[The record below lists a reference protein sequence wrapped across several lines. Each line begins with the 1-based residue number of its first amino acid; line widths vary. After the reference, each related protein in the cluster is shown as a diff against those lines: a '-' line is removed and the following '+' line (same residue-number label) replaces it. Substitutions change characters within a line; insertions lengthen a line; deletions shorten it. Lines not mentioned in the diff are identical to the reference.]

1 MKIKHVVPAVLG
13 LLSLIGATA
22 ITIAAQETVPATGVG
37 KTITSTVQV
46 QAVNLGKRQL
56 TVRNQEGE
64 IFTIDVPP
72 EVRRLAEVSAGDL
85 IVTEYRQAL
94 AVGLHRTDSSTGIRE
109 RRESVSVERAG
120 MDQPPGGVVRET
132 IQVLAN
138 VVAIDKAQR
147 QVTVRGAE
155 HTVILEV
162 SEGIDLEA
170 IAVGD
175 EVLAVYVQEIAINL
189 EPAPAAAVQAWQS
202 R

>member
-1 MKIKHVVPAVLG
+1 MKIKHVVPAILG
-13 LLSLIGATA
+13 LLSLLGATA
-22 ITIAAQETVPATGVG
+22 TTIAAQETVPITGVG
-37 KTITSTVQV
+37 EIITSTVRV

-64 IFTIDVPP
+64 TFTIDVPP
-72 EVRRLAEVSAGDL
+72 EVRRLAEIRPGDL
-85 IVTEYRQAL
+85 IVAEHREAL
-94 AVGLHRTDSSTGIRE
+94 AVGLHRTDTSTGIRE

-120 MDQPPGGVVRET
+120 MDQPPGLVARET

-138 VVAIDKAQR
+138 VVAIDQAQR
-147 QVTVRGAE
+147 KVTIRGAE
-155 HTVILEV
+155 HTVILKV

-175 EVLAVYVQEIAINL
+175 EVLAVYVQEVAINL
-189 EPAPAAAVQAWQS
+189 EPAPAAAIQGWKS

>member
-1 MKIKHVVPAVLG
+1 MKMKHVIPAVLG
-13 LLSLIGATA
+13 ILSLLGATA
-22 ITIAAQETVPATGVG
+22 TTIAAQETVPVTGVG
-37 KTITSTVQV
+37 KTITSTVRV

-56 TVRNQEGE
+56 TVQNQEGE
-64 IFTIDVPP
+64 TFTIDVPP
-72 EVRRLAEVSAGDL
+72 EVRRLSEVRAGDL

-94 AVGLHRTDSSTGIRE
+94 AVGLHRTDASTGIRE

-147 QVTVRGAE
+147 QVTIRGAE
-155 HTVILEV
+155 HTVLLEV
-162 SEGIDLEA
+162 SEGIDLDA

-175 EVLAVYVQEIAINL
+175 EVLAVYIQEVAINL
-189 EPAPAAAVQAWQS
+189 EPAPAAAIQGWKS

>member
-1 MKIKHVVPAVLG
+1 MKIKHVFPAALG
-13 LLSLIGATA
+13 ILSLLGVTAT
-22 ITIAAQETVPATGVG
+22 TVAAEKTAPATGVG
-37 KTITSTVQV
+37 ETITTTVRV

-64 IFTIDVPP
+64 TFTIDVPP
-72 EVRRLAEVSAGDL
+72 EVRRLAEIRPGDL
-85 IVTEYRQAL
+85 IVAEHREAL
-94 AVGLHRTDSSTGIRE
+94 AVGLHRTDTSTGIRE

-132 IQVLAN
+132 VQVLAN

-147 QVTVRGAE
+147 KVTIRGAE
-155 HTVILEV
+155 HTVILKV

-170 IAVGD
+170 ITVGD
-175 EVLAVYVQEIAINL
+175 EVLAVYIQEVAINL
-189 EPAPAAAVQAWQS
+189 EPAPPAVVKGWQS

>member
-1 MKIKHVVPAVLG
+1 M
-13 LLSLIGATA
+13 
-22 ITIAAQETVPATGVG
+22 G
-37 KTITSTVQV
+37 KTITSTVRV

-56 TVRNQEGE
+56 TVQNQEGE
-64 IFTIDVPP
+64 TFTIDVPP
-72 EVRRLAEVSAGDL
+72 GVRRLAEVRAGDL

-147 QVTVRGAE
+147 QVTTGAPS
-155 HTVILEV
+155 I
-162 SEGIDLEA
+162 
-170 IAVGD
+170 
-175 EVLAVYVQEIAINL
+175 
-189 EPAPAAAVQAWQS
+189 

>member
-1 MKIKHVVPAVLG
+1 MKIKHVVPAALG
-13 LLSLIGATA
+13 LLSLLGVTAT
-22 ITIAAQETVPATGVG
+22 TVAAEKTAPATGVG
-37 KTITSTVQV
+37 ETITTTVRV

-64 IFTIDVPP
+64 TFTIDVPP
-72 EVRRLAEVSAGDL
+72 EVRRLAEIRAGDV
-85 IVTEYRQAL
+85 IVAEHREAL
-94 AVGLHRTDSSTGIRE
+94 AVGLHRTDTSTGIRE

-120 MDQPPGGVVRET
+120 MDQPPGLVARET

-138 VVAIDKAQR
+138 VVAIDQAQR
-147 QVTVRGAE
+147 KVTIRGAE
-155 HTVILEV
+155 HTVILKV
-162 SEGIDLEA
+162 SEGIELDE

-175 EVLAVYVQEIAINL
+175 EVLAVYIQEVAINL